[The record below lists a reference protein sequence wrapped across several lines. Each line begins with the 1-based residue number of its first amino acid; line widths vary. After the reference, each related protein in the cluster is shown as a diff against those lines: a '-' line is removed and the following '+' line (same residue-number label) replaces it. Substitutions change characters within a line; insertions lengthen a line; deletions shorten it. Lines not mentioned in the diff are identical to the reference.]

1 MCPSG
6 VDPLAAE
13 KIVHHLRDLHPT
25 QGLLFASHRIDE
37 CITTCNRV
45 VMLVEGRVYFDGS
58 VHAFDQLATLFY
70 QVDLVLS
77 IPKIEVSSFSSFSSL
92 PSHKSESVEDSE
104 WLESQ
109 GHREHSPDHTSTHR
123 SLQYPLT
130 SSPCPSP
137 SHFLS
142 PSGQVIYGIGLRCGG
157 LHLLERVVEYS
168 PTLVR
173 LTFEKRLVPLTKVWD
188 ILGDLKRENVLERYS
203 FRSMALEEALATI
216 IASSKA
222 L

>member
-1 MCPSG
+1 M
-6 VDPLAAE
+6 DPLAAE
-13 KIVHHLRDLHPT
+13 KIVHHLRDLHAT

-77 IPKIEVSSFSSFSSL
+77 APREDVSSFSSFSSL
-92 PSHKSESVEDSE
+92 PSRKSDIIEETE
-104 WLESQ
+104 WLETHRQEERSQ
-109 GHREHSPDHTSTHR
+109 DHTAPHR
-123 SLQYPLT
+123 SLQYPI
-130 SSPCPSP
+130 SASPCPSP
-137 SHFLS
+137 SPFLS
-142 PSGQVIYGIGLRCGG
+142 HSGQVIFGIGLRCGG

-188 ILGDLKRENVLERYS
+188 ILGDLKRENVLDRYS